1 MGKFFL
7 ISILPALLSKNFP
20 KIGRFLWTINKK
32 DINIWSMFKKELQAL
47 QHLKKSLRG
56 TIGNELITLAAFGSR
71 VRGDFRWDSDLDILI
86 IVNKSS
92 LKKEKVIREIVYS
105 EGERLNILYSVIIR
119 GKEEFD
125 MEKRHKTPFYTAV
138 MREGMILYERRS

>member
-1 MGKFFL
+1 M
-7 ISILPALLSKNFP
+7 PALLSKNFP

-86 IVNKSS
+86 IVNKPS

-138 MREGMILYERRS
+138 MREGMILYGRRS

>member
-1 MGKFFL
+1 M
-7 ISILPALLSKNFP
+7 PALLSKNFP

-138 MREGMILYERRS
+138 MREGMILYGRRS

>member
-86 IVNKSS
+86 IVNKPS

-138 MREGMILYERRS
+138 MREGMILYGRRS

>member
-1 MGKFFL
+1 
-7 ISILPALLSKNFP
+7 
-20 KIGRFLWTINKK
+20 
-32 DINIWSMFKKELQAL
+32 MFKKELQAL

-138 MREGMILYERRS
+138 MREGMILYGRRS

>member
-1 MGKFFL
+1 M
-7 ISILPALLSKNFP
+7 LLSKNFP

-86 IVNKSS
+86 IVNKPS

-138 MREGMILYERRS
+138 MREGMILYGRRS

>member
-138 MREGMILYERRS
+138 MREGMILYGRRS

>member
-1 MGKFFL
+1 LGKFFL

-138 MREGMILYERRS
+138 MREGMILYGRRS